1 MAIPGI
7 QEIQALATKY
17 SKPQLQKMAQMGLV
31 DPTKAVM
38 AGMMID
44 RIQKQNMQPPQ
55 QTVAEEVM
63 GGPPPMPEGAPPPE
77 QAPPAGIA
85 GLPSGLPPQMAG
97 GGIVAFADGG
107 DTEEYADGG
116 VVGYKDEGLVR
127 DAGITGVIDP
137 NWASSKSFKRNYSSD
152 DKFAILAEQ
161 LAQLTAAERQAQ
173 GVDKIRIQKDM
184 DELRATMRSL
194 KASPRAKSLVDEI
207 PISAAGAAEPS
218 SLPPISSPKSGERL
232 KTPRER
238 LMEEQVREDIG
249 YTDKPISPEL
259 QRASEES
266 AKRAT
271 ERQKAQQELR
281 DLEGGFFS
289 QRSMTE
295 EEAARAK
302 ALRQQ
307 IEGASKP
314 VPVAAPESAK
324 KFEVTPVEPKP
335 KATAEEK
342 EPEIKMPELPQAVQ
356 LDVPEKPEFTDQ
368 FNKVKEAYKQAGVD
382 VDLYKEMRNE
392 LKEKKATGAQ
402 KRDLALGHAMMAF
415 GFDLFGA
422 RQGEVASRISSAGQ
436 KSLYQ
441 YMSNMD
447 KITENE
453 EKLDALDRQI
463 RLSENQFRM
472 TGADSAMRR
481 MEKLEDK
488 RTSIL
493 EKNAELAYDANKSRA
508 TIAADLFRTNKTFE
522 ANMNAAAA
530 RLASAL
536 GANRGGFTDQQLVN
550 LRAQMEIQYAPT
562 LRELYKDRGSKEQ
575 IEKIVSEKIDQKV
588 LEEVNK
594 ARGIRAS
601 GNIPVPQSSSG
612 WSVSGGVD

>member
-44 RIQKQNMQPPQ
+44 RIQKQNMQAPQ

-63 GGPPPMPEGAPPPE
+63 GGPPPMPEGAPAGAPPA
-77 QAPPAGIA
+77 APPAGIA

-107 DTEEYADGG
+107 DIDSYAGGG
-116 VVGYKDEGLVR
+116 VVGYADRGLVDVRNDPMMRVDPRVQAQR
-127 DAGITGVIDP
+127 DVT
-137 NWASSKSFKRNYSSD
+137 RYQ
-152 DKFAILAEQ
+152 ILAEE
-161 LAQLTAAERQAQ
+161 LRQAQ
-173 GVDKIRIQKDM
+173 ARMNAGD
-184 DELRATMRSL
+184 
-194 KASPRAKSLVDEI
+194 PRAKADVEALQREMRSVKPRANVDI
-207 PISAAGAAEPS
+207 PLPFVSEAQAAETKPAAPKPS
-218 SLPPISSPKSGERL
+218 APS
-232 KTPRER
+232 KTGDDA
-238 LMEEQVREDIG
+238 V
-249 YTDKPISPEL
+249 YSPEGVL
-259 QRASEES
+259 LYGQEPTEPAVRKPEPGKSYEPNLLRDILEGRPNAPLPKIE
-266 AKRAT
+266 RPTPAT
-271 ERQKAQQELR
+271 E
-281 DLEGGFFS
+281 
-289 QRSMTE
+289 
-295 EEAARAK
+295 
-302 ALRQQ
+302 
-307 IEGASKP
+307 P
-314 VPVAAPESAK
+314 AK

-342 EPEIKMPELPQAVQ
+342 EPEIKRPELLETVK

-368 FNKVKEAYKQAGVD
+368 FNKVKESYKQAGVD
-382 VDLYKEMRNE
+382 VDLYKKLSDEI
-392 LKEKKATGAQ
+392 KEKKATGAQ

-453 EKLDALDRQI
+453 EKLDTLNRQVQ
-463 RLSENQFRM
+463 LADQQFKM

-508 TIAADLFRTNKTFE
+508 TIAADLYRTDKTFQ

-536 GANRGGFTDQQLVN
+536 GGNRGGFTDKQLVD
-550 LRAQMEIQYAPT
+550 LRAQMEIQYGPAF
-562 LRELYKDRGSKEQ
+562 REQYKDRGNKEQ

>member
-1 MAIPGI
+1 
-7 QEIQALATKY
+7 
-17 SKPQLQKMAQMGLV
+17 
-31 DPTKAVM
+31 M

-63 GGPPPMPEGAPPPE
+63 GGPPPMPEGAPAGAPPA
-77 QAPPAGIA
+77 APPAGIA

-97 GGIVAFADGG
+97 GGIVAFAEGG
-107 DTEEYADGG
+107 DTDGYADGG
-116 VVGYKDEGLVR
+116 VVGYADRGLVDVRNDPMMRVDPRVQAQR
-127 DAGITGVIDP
+127 DVT
-137 NWASSKSFKRNYSSD
+137 RYQ
-152 DKFAILAEQ
+152 ILAEE
-161 LAQLTAAERQAQ
+161 LRQAQ
-173 GVDKIRIQKDM
+173 ARMNAGD
-184 DELRATMRSL
+184 
-194 KASPRAKSLVDEI
+194 PRAKADVEALQREMRSVKPRANLDISL
-207 PISAAGAAEPS
+207 PGISEAQAAETKPAAPKPS
-218 SLPPISSPKSGERL
+218 APSKAGDDA
-232 KTPRER
+232 
-238 LMEEQVREDIG
+238 V
-249 YTDKPISPEL
+249 YSPEGVL
-259 QRASEES
+259 LYGQEPTEPAVRKPEPGKSYEPNLLRDILEGRPNAPLPKIE
-266 AKRAT
+266 RPTPAT
-271 ERQKAQQELR
+271 E
-281 DLEGGFFS
+281 
-289 QRSMTE
+289 
-295 EEAARAK
+295 
-302 ALRQQ
+302 
-307 IEGASKP
+307 P
-314 VPVAAPESAK
+314 AK

-392 LKEKKATGAQ
+392 LKEKKATFAQ
-402 KRDLALGHAMMAF
+402 KRDVALGHALMAF

-422 RQGEVASRISSAGQ
+422 RKGEVASRASSAGQ

-447 KITENE
+447 KIAENE

-463 RLSENQFRM
+463 RLSNNQFKM

-508 TIAADLFRTNKTFE
+508 TIAADLYRTDKTFQ

-530 RLASAL
+530 RLAAAL
-536 GANRGGFTDQQLVN
+536 GGGNRGGFTDKQLVD
-550 LRAQMEIQYAPT
+550 LRAQMEIQYGPA
-562 LRELYKDRGSKEQ
+562 LREQYKDRGSKEQ